1 MKLLISIVL
10 TWLICQPLSAQKK
23 KPLLKDFMG
32 INGHFHFKPELYKE
46 NCRLVR
52 NYHSMNWDVKKPGDK
67 PTFPVCANKVNWDT
81 VYGKWVKHG
90 FEIDLCAMFSGFG
103 EGNKQYKEL
112 WKGNEKWAYRYG
124 FEMAK
129 HFGPSKGNSYVSSI
143 EIGNEPGGDFDEVLY
158 KKIYLQMAKG
168 IRDADP
174 KIKIVTC
181 TAHARKPDD
190 YSKDLNE
197 TFISSEFK
205 SLYDV
210 INLHTYASKP
220 KKKGQSPWDRS
231 FPEDPEIDYLKVV
244 DEAIAWR
251 NKHTPGK
258 EVWITEF
265 GWDACTPDVM
275 KDRTGWFKKLNW
287 TGQTDLQQAQYLVR
301 SFFVFAERDIER
313 AYLYFF
319 NDDNKPSTHAAS
331 GLTRNFKPKKSYWA
345 VSHLYKSLGD
355 FRFSKIIKKTADSYV
370 YEFIHE
376 NKQQKVWACWVPNEA
391 KQALA
396 HTLTLPFEP
405 GRLEEMPTSSSQGAK
420 VKHEVKGRT
429 VTFPISGSPVYIF
442 SK

>member
-1 MKLLISIVL
+1 MKVLLSLGL
-10 TWLICQPLSAQKK
+10 TFLLSLSLSAQKK

-32 INGHFHFKPELYKE
+32 INGHYHFKPELYKE

-67 PTFPVCANKVNWDT
+67 PTFPICANKVNWDT
-81 VYGKWVKHG
+81 VYGKWIKHG

-103 EGNKQYKEL
+103 EGNKKYKEL
-112 WKGNEKWAYRYG
+112 WKGKEKWAYKYG
-124 FEMAK
+124 YEMAK
-129 HFGPSKGNSYVSSI
+129 HFGPTHGNGYVTSI
-143 EIGNEPGGDFDEVLY
+143 EIGNEPGGDFDEALY
-158 KKIYLQMAKG
+158 KKIYLNMAKG
-168 IRDADP
+168 IRAADP
-174 KIKIVTC
+174 KLKIITC

-205 SLYDV
+205 GLYDV

-231 FPEDPEIDYLKVV
+231 YPEDPNIEYLKVV

-275 KDRTGWFKKLNW
+275 KNRTGWFKKLNW

-301 SFFVFAERDIER
+301 SFFVFAERDVER

-345 VSHLYKSLGD
+345 VSHLYKTLGD
-355 FRFSKIIKKTADSYV
+355 FRFSKIVKKSADSYV
-370 YEFIHE
+370 YEFIHA
-376 NKQQKVWACWVPNEA
+376 NGKKKVWICWVPNEPKSA
-391 KQALA
+391 KAFKV
-396 HTLTLPFEP
+396 TLPFTVGKVEQ
-405 GRLEEMPTSSSQGAK
+405 MPTKSSKGAK
-420 VKHEVKGRT
+420 LKHSIKGKS
-429 VTFPISGSPVYIF
+429 VSFPISGSPVYIF